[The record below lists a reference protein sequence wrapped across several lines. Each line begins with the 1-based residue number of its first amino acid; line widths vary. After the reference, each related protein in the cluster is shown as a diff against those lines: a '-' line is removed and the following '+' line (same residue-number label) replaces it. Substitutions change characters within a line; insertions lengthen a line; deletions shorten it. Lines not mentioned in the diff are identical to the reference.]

1 MRYCPGGHHNKES
14 PYGLPSSYL
23 RESLALSF
31 PSKIC
36 PEDRLVLVLK
46 GYFDESGTHGSS
58 TAISVAGYLSTPE
71 KWLAFEQEWK
81 AAKDAYGLE
90 FFHMTDFVARQ
101 QQYATWNDA
110 VRAERLTN
118 LIGIINRNVIASVGF
133 ALPIRD
139 YYSIFSKIA
148 KRYVGGPYGLAA
160 ISCFM
165 DASKAIRSQHPEAR
179 IAYVF
184 ERGVKGKGQVMKVF
198 DRVCDELEVR
208 ESNRLASLTYE
219 DKRDFSPLEAA
230 DILAYELYRYL
241 PLQLKEIPGEIRK
254 PLLALRGCPINY
266 WKTYGESEMMKFAV
280 AIDLAA
286 QKYGQQGP
294 KTKRRYS

>member
-1 MRYCPGGHHNKES
+1 MCAQVNKENPFS
-14 PYGLPSSYL
+14 SPSSYL
-23 RESLALSF
+23 RESFVLSF

-46 GYFDESGTHGSS
+46 GYFDESGTHDGSR
-58 TAISVAGYLSTPE
+58 AISVAGYLSTPE
-71 KWLAFEQEWK
+71 KWLAFEQEWQ

-101 QQYATWNDA
+101 EEYADWSD
-110 VRAERLTN
+110 AERGERLAN
-118 LIGIINRNVIASVGF
+118 LIAIINRNVIASVGF
-133 ALPIRD
+133 ALPVRD
-139 YYSIFSKIA
+139 YYSIFSKTA

-160 ISCFM
+160 LSCFM
-165 DASKAIRSQHPEAR
+165 DASKAIRSQLPDAR

-198 DRVCDELEVR
+198 DRVCDDFEVR

-230 DILAYELYRYL
+230 DILAYELYRHL
-241 PLQLKEIPGEIRK
+241 PVQLKEIPGEVRK
-254 PLLALRGCPINY
+254 TLLALRGCPINY
-266 WKTYGESEMMKFAV
+266 WKTYGESEMVKFAV
-280 AIDLAA
+280 AIDAAA
-286 QKYGQQGP
+286 QMYGPQGP
-294 KTKRRYS
+294 KTKRRYGH